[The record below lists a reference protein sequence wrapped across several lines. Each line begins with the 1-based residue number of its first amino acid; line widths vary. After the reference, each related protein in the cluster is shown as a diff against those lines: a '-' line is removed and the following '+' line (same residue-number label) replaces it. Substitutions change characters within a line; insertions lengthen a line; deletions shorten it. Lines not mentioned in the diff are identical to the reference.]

1 MADRPDQ
8 FSATDDDGANLGYPG
23 APGTHSADD
32 LGEATPLTSNVTD
45 TALIFEGGGM
55 RGSYTAGAVTT
66 LLGAGI
72 HLDWVGGISAGSS
85 HTCNYIARDAPR
97 ARRTFVE
104 FAKDPQFGNLRTFAR
119 GQGLFNAEYIY
130 EKSGLPDASLPFNY
144 SQFTRN
150 PARYR
155 IGAFNASTGEHVY
168 FSRQD
173 LGSQQDLMVQV
184 RASSSMPVLM
194 PPVHYR
200 GSVWVDGALGP
211 TGGIALDA
219 ALADGYTKFLVILT
233 RERSYI
239 KQPERFASI
248 YRRQFREHPAVV
260 EALDA
265 RPVNYNRTREELY
278 DLQESGQAMVF
289 TPESMPVSNGERRVG
304 RLQAA
309 YAAGYLQAQRELP
322 RWREFLGL

>member
-1 MADRPDQ
+1 MPEPRHQ
-8 FSATDDDGANLGYPG
+8 ERL
-23 APGTHSADD
+23 H
-32 LGEATPLTSNVTD
+32 SNVTD

-72 HLDWVGGISAGSS
+72 HIDWVGGISAGAT
-85 HTCNYIARDAPR
+85 HTANYLTRDAAR

-104 FAKDPQFGNLRTFAR
+104 FSRDPQFGNLRTFAR

-130 EKSGLPDASLPFNY
+130 EHASLPDASLPFDY
-144 SQFTRN
+144 GTFQAN

-155 IGAFNASTGEHVY
+155 IGAFNASTGEQVY
-168 FSRQD
+168 FSRAD
-173 LGSQQDLMVQV
+173 LHSQADLMTQV

-211 TGGIALDA
+211 TGGIAIDA
-219 ALADGYTKFLVILT
+219 ARADGYEKFLVILT
-233 RERSYI
+233 RERDYI
-239 KQPERFASI
+239 KQGERFAAI
-248 YRRQFREHPAVV
+248 YRRRFRDHPAVV

-265 RPVNYNRTREELY
+265 RPANYNRTREELY
-278 DLQESGQAMVF
+278 DLQESGQAMIF
-289 TPESMPVSNGERRVG
+289 TPDRMPVSNGERRLP

-322 RWREFLGL
+322 RWKEFLGI

>member
-1 MADRPDQ
+1 MAEHPESTPSS
-8 FSATDDDGANLGYPG
+8 SASPLGGTGPMSSCSPVSS
-23 APGTHSADD
+23 PGTLS
-32 LGEATPLTSNVTD
+32 SNVTD

-72 HLDWVGGISAGSS
+72 HFDWVGGISAGAS
-85 HTCNYIARDAPR
+85 HTCNYISRDAPR

-104 FAKDPQFGNLRTFAR
+104 FSQDPQFGNLRTFAR

-130 EKSGLPDASLPFNY
+130 EKSGLPNASLPFDY
-144 SQFTRN
+144 QTFTRN

-155 IGAFNASTGEHVY
+155 IGALNASTGEHVY
-168 FSRQD
+168 FSRED
-173 LGSQQDLMVQV
+173 LESQRDLMVQV

-200 GSVWVDGALGP
+200 DATWVDGALGP
-211 TGGIALDA
+211 TGGIAIDA
-219 ALADGYTKFLVILT
+219 ARADGFSKFLVILT

-239 KQPERFASI
+239 KQPERFASV
-248 YRRQFREHPAVV
+248 YRRQFRNHPAVV

-265 RPVNYNRTREELY
+265 RPANYNRTREELY
-278 DLQESGQAMVF
+278 DLQDSGQAMIF
-289 TPESMPVSNGERRVG
+289 TPATMPVSNGERRIN

-309 YAAGYLQAQRELP
+309 YAAGYVQAQRELP

>member
-1 MADRPDQ
+1 MAERSDQ
-8 FSATDDDGANLGYPG
+8 FTATDHDGANLGYPG
-23 APGTHSADD
+23 EPGSRSTETTDEVS
-32 LGEATPLTSNVTD
+32 PLTSNVTD

-72 HLDWVGGISAGSS
+72 HFDWVGGISAGSS
-85 HTCNYIARDAPR
+85 HTCNYISRDAAR

-144 SQFTRN
+144 DQFTRN
-150 PARYR
+150 QAAYR

-200 GSVWVDGALGP
+200 DSVWVDGALGP
-211 TGGIALDA
+211 TGGIAIDA
-219 ALADGYTKFLVILT
+219 ARADGYTKFLVILT
-233 RERSYI
+233 RERTYI

-248 YRRQFREHPAVV
+248 YRRQFREHPAVI

-265 RPVNYNRTREELY
+265 RPANYNRTREELY
-278 DLQESGQAMVF
+278 DLQESGQAMIF
-289 TPESMPVSNGERRVG
+289 TPDTMPVSNGERRVN